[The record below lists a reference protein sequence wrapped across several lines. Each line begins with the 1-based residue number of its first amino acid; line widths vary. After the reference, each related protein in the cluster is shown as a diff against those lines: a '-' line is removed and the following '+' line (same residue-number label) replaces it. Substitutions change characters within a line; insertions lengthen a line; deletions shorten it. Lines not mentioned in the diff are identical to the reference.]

1 MAAARV
7 KRPTERRA
15 WPELAREWL
24 EGFAGRSPSR
34 FALLAFTSII
44 VLVTVLLSTPMS
56 SASGQW
62 TPFAQALFT
71 ATSTVC
77 VTGLSVVDMTS
88 HWSPFGNAV
97 ILIGAQVG
105 GIGVLT
111 MASLMGV
118 VVTRRLGL
126 RQRLMAASDSNPL
139 RTHAGPVSE
148 GQAIRLGEMGGLLT
162 TVVFSSLTVELLL
175 LISLLPN
182 LLSHGESVLDA
193 LYQSTYLSISAFNN
207 LGYVPFS
214 DGLAGHANNT
224 WLLTVLT
231 AGVFIGSL
239 GYPVIFAAIG
249 NLRAVATGATRHPHW
264 SLHVRLTMFTTLL
277 LAAMGTIAF
286 TALEWG
292 NPDTLGGVDAWQR
305 PFEGLF
311 YTTMTRSGGF
321 QLFPVEA
328 LTDSSTLLSQLFM
341 FIGGGSAST
350 AGGIKV
356 TTIAVLFLAAF
367 AEARGVGEIQAF
379 DRRIP
384 SDVLRVAVSIVLW
397 GMTIVLVSS
406 LAILP
411 FTNHPLDDVLFDVI
425 SAFATCGLSTGVTQ
439 DLPDAGVLVLS
450 ATMWAGRVGT
460 VTLAAAIASSSSRQL
475 FKHPEERPIVG

>member
-1 MAAARV
+1 MAAKSVSTSTR
-7 KRPTERRA
+7 TG
-15 WPELAREWL
+15 LAAVRDWI

-34 FALLAFTSII
+34 FALVAFTSII
-44 VLVTVLLSTPMS
+44 AVVTLLLTLPLS
-56 SASGQW
+56 SATGEW

-77 VTGLSVVDMTS
+77 VTGLTVVDMTT

-97 ILIGAQVG
+97 VLVGAQVG

-126 RQRLMAASDSNPL
+126 RQRLIAASDTNPL

-148 GQAIRLGEMGGLLT
+148 GQAVRLGEMGGLLT
-162 TVVFSSLTVELLL
+162 TVVLSSLIVELLL
-175 LISLLPN
+175 FAYLLPN
-182 LLSHGESVLDA
+182 LLAGGAGLTTA
-193 LYQSTYLSISAFNN
+193 LYQSTYLSVSAFNN
-207 LGYVPFS
+207 LGFVPFD
-214 DGLAGHANNT
+214 DGLAGQLQNG
-224 WLLTVLT
+224 WLLGVLT
-231 AGVFIGSL
+231 VGVFIGSL
-239 GYPVIFAAIG
+239 GYPVIFSAIR
-249 NLRAVATGATRHPHW
+249 NLRAVAVGETRHPHW
-264 SLHVRLTMFTTLL
+264 SLHVRLTVFTTLL
-277 LAAMGTIAF
+277 LTAVGAIAF
-286 TALEWG
+286 TAFEWN
-292 NPDTLGGVDAWQR
+292 NPQTIGHAAAWQR

-321 QLFPVEA
+321 TLFPASELNDA
-328 LTDSSTLLSQLFM
+328 STLFSQLFM

-356 TTIAVLFLAAF
+356 TTIAVLFLAAL

-384 SDVLRVAVSIVLW
+384 GDVLRVAVSIVLW
-397 GMTIVLVSS
+397 GVTIVLVST
-406 LAILP
+406 LCILP
-411 FTNHPLDDVLFDVI
+411 FTNHPLAEVLFDVI
-425 SAFATCGLSTGVTQ
+425 SAFATCGLTTGVVGT
-439 DLPDAGVLVLS
+439 LPDPGVLILS

-460 VTLAAAIASSSSRQL
+460 VTLAAAIASSASRQL